1 MDFKLDDDAC
11 VVKFNEDELLI
22 LNNSFNEVCNG
33 LYINDFEQRI
43 GTSMSNAADM
53 LKIINQSL
61 NTLDIKIKEHEGC

>member
-53 LKIINQSL
+53 LKIITVSYTHL
-61 NTLDIKIKEHEGC
+61 TLPTN